1 MTDCLQCFESAS
13 GKRCL
18 AATLH
23 RYGKWPM
30 IDGFTM
36 FYILKNADFPSAH
49 VYIYMSNYHRG
60 PANNKNEVMGSML
73 IRRNVKWPNLG
84 L

>member
-1 MTDCLQCFESAS
+1 MQRRRGPLPELFRNARMNDYLQCFESAS

-49 VYIYMSNYHRG
+49 MYTYTYI
-60 PANNKNEVMGSML
+60 
-73 IRRNVKWPNLG
+73 
-84 L
+84 